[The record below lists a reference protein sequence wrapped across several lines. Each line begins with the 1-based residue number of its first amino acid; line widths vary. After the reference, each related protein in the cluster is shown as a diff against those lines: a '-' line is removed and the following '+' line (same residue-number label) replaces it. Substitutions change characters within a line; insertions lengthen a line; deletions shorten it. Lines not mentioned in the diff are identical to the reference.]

1 MLKGRLS
8 TEWFCLA
15 HELYDERITKLR
27 GHTIKSLQRLI
38 KRKELVPEVHWV
50 KTICGSSERKF
61 VPLEVY
67 DPDPNGRIVRP
78 LIVLADVVTG
88 SLYNPDTG
96 ECYTG
101 NLKIKEL

>member
-27 GHTIKSLQRLI
+27 GHTIKSLQWLI

-61 VPLEVY
+61 VPLEVN
-67 DPDPNGRIVRP
+67 DPKYGPMR
-78 LIVLADVVTG
+78 VLAEVVTG

>member
-1 MLKGRLS
+1 MKGRLS

-61 VPLEVY
+61 VPLEVN
-67 DPDPNGRIVRP
+67 DPDPIN
-78 LIVLADVVTG
+78 VLADVVTG

-101 NLKIKEL
+101 NLKIKEI